1 MRHLLG
7 ILLVLAILLIAAWS
21 AASLFTANSPPAPAE
36 STTQQFH
43 QQWKR
48 IETALFLS
56 PANALYWNQR
66 AKLALTC
73 GSALSPERRDDLVKF
88 SRYQAAA
95 LAPSWEVP
103 LLNAANQCAA
113 GQHATRSR
121 DAELCRS
128 LYLAVLQRNPT
139 YGYAHYRYA
148 DFLYDQ
154 AAGTSPAQPE
164 QIKSLCRQYGQSL
177 HLMRLTL
184 RNNYWYRKARAR
196 AYSRCLDLATD
207 YDQARLLKPET
218 DSQLQLMGLGLG
230 KKLGAA
236 GWTAARKSIFRDL
249 KETSAGLDQYQALA
263 HGLERAGLPRAGED
277 VLLEYLSISPSN
289 PKAWLALVDA
299 MLRQKKVFTGLE
311 VVEAIRR
318 AQEQAVFIPEQMLSL
333 ASAARQVGQAEMAV
347 SILRKALVADPTA
360 PNAFAGLGESLLAA
374 GQPKEAIEAYR
385 QAVDLAPN
393 SPDYH
398 VQLGLAY
405 AKDKQY
411 EAAVQAIQRA
421 LDLNPQDKKAN
432 AALKKMGVY

>member
-21 AASLFTANSPPAPAE
+21 AASLFTANSPSTPAE
-36 STTQQFH
+36 PTAQQFH
-43 QQWKR
+43 QQWGRLK
-48 IETALFLS
+48 TALLLS

-73 GSALSPERRDDLVKF
+73 GSALSPELRDELVKL
-88 SRYQAAA
+88 SQYQAAA

-113 GQHATRSR
+113 GQPSIHSR
-121 DAELCRS
+121 EAELCRS

-154 AAGTSPAQPE
+154 AAVTSPAQPE

-184 RNNYWYRKARAR
+184 RNNRWYRNARSR
-196 AYSRCLDLATD
+196 AYSKCLGLATD

-236 GWTAARKSIFRDL
+236 GWAAAHKSIFRDL
-249 KETSAGLDQYQALA
+249 KEKSAGLDQYQALA
-263 HGLERAGLPRAGED
+263 HGLEIAGLPRAGQD
-277 VLLEYLSISPSN
+277 VLREYLSISPSN
-289 PKAWLALVDA
+289 SKAWLVLLDA
-299 MLRQKKVFTGLE
+299 MLRQKKVFSNLE
-311 VVEAIRR
+311 VVEAIRL
-318 AQEQAVFIPEQMLSL
+318 AQEQAAFTPEQMLSL
-333 ASAARQVGQAEMAV
+333 ASAARRVGQMETAV
-347 SILRKALVADPTA
+347 SIMRKALAADPTSH
-360 PNAFAGLGESLLAA
+360 NALAKLGDSLMAA
-374 GQPKEAIEAYR
+374 GRPREAIEAY
-385 QAVDLAPN
+385 QHAVDIAPDL
-393 SPDYH
+393 PDYH
-398 VQLGLAY
+398 VRLGLAY

-421 LDLNPQDKKAN
+421 LDLNPHDKKAN